1 MNNAMI
7 ANLIIACLASI
18 SAGIFAWLFF
28 LQMHEKL
35 SYYKEIVSEMTTN
48 KFSELFMFIDVS
60 RYFYYYVGT
69 VLIFPV
75 IVTELSGD
83 VSLGVL
89 SFVAVLFS
97 PYLILKFLIKKRLKR
112 FEQQLPDALIMIA
125 GSIRSG
131 ASLPIALDSLVK
143 ESSPPLSQEF
153 SLLIRERK
161 LGLNMDTAL
170 ENMERRLPLED
181 LSMFLSAVR
190 ISREIGGN
198 LAETLESLAE
208 TLRRKLVMEGKIDSL
223 TAQGK
228 LQGIVMSSL
237 PIFLMIALLKLEPT
251 AMGMMFTT
259 KIGWV
264 VLFMIFLM
272 QILGFLAIRKITE
285 IDV

>member
-48 KFSELFMFIDVS
+48 KFSELFLFIDVS

-69 VLIFPV
+69 LLIFPV

-153 SLLIRERK
+153 SLLVRERK

>member
-1 MNNAMI
+1 MI

-18 SAGIFAWLFF
+18 SAGIFSWLFF

-48 KFSELFMFIDVS
+48 KFSELFLFIDVS
-60 RYFYYYVGT
+60 RYFYYYVGA

-75 IVTELSGD
+75 IITELSGD
-83 VSLGVL
+83 ISLGVL

-97 PYLILKFLIKKRLKR
+97 PYLILKFLIKKRLKK

-153 SLLIRERK
+153 SLLVRERK

-237 PIFLMIALLKLEPT
+237 PIFLMIALLKLEPA

-264 VLFMIFLM
+264 VLVMIFLM

>member
-1 MNNAMI
+1 MI

-153 SLLIRERK
+153 SLLVRERK

>member
-153 SLLIRERK
+153 SLLVRERK

>member
-1 MNNAMI
+1 MI
-7 ANLIIACLASI
+7 ANIIIACLASI
-18 SAGIFAWLFF
+18 SAGLFAWLFF
-28 LQMHEKL
+28 LRIYEKL
-35 SYYKEIVSEMTTN
+35 TYYKEVVSEMTTN
-48 KFSELFMFIDVS
+48 KFSELFLFVDVS
-60 RYFYYYVGT
+60 KYFYYYIGAV
-69 VLIFPV
+69 VIFPV
-75 IVTELSGD
+75 IITELSGD
-83 VSLGVL
+83 FSLGVL
-89 SFVAVLFS
+89 SFFAVLFS
-97 PYLILKFLIKKRLKR
+97 PYLILKAMIKKRLKK

-131 ASLPIALDSLVK
+131 ASLPIALDNLVK

-153 SLLIRERK
+153 SLLVRERK

-208 TLRRKLVMEGKIDSL
+208 TIRRKLTMEGKIDSL

-237 PIFLMIALLKLEPT
+237 PIFLMIALLKLEPA
-251 AMGMMFTT
+251 AMGMMFNT

-264 VLFMIFLM
+264 VLVIIFLM
-272 QILGFLAIRKITE
+272 QVLGFLAIKKITE
-285 IDV
+285 INV

>member
-1 MNNAMI
+1 MI
-7 ANLIIACLASI
+7 ANLIIASLASI

-28 LQMHEKL
+28 MQMHEKL

-153 SLLIRERK
+153 SLLVRERK

>member
-1 MNNAMI
+1 MLTT
-7 ANLIIACLASI
+7 LIIAGLASA

-28 LQMHEKL
+28 LQLYEKL
-35 SYYKEIVSEMTTN
+35 TYYKEVVSEITAS
-48 KFSELFMFIDVS
+48 KFSELFLFIDIS
-60 RYFYYYVGT
+60 RYFYYYIGA
-69 VLIFPV
+69 VLVFP
-75 IVTELSGD
+75 IIIKELSGD
-83 VSLGVL
+83 ISLGIL
-89 SFVAVLFS
+89 SFLAVLFS
-97 PYLILKFLIKKRLKR
+97 PYLILKALIKKRLKK
-112 FEQQLPDALIMIA
+112 FELQLPDALIMIA

-161 LGLNMDTAL
+161 LGLDMDTAL
-170 ENMERRLPLED
+170 ENMERRIPLED

-198 LAETLESLAE
+198 LAATLESLAE
-208 TLRRKLVMEGKIDSL
+208 TLRRKLVMEGKIESL

-228 LQGIVMSSL
+228 LQGIVMSLL
-237 PIFLMIALLKLEPT
+237 PIFLMIVLLKLEPD
-251 AMGMMFTT
+251 AMGQMFTT
-259 KIGWV
+259 KIGWL
-264 VLFMIFLM
+264 VLTMIFIM